1 MAREVKGVLL
11 VIFLSVWFGLIPAI
25 PADAQEPTPTLT
37 ATPSPTRRPLPD
49 TTNGIHV
56 FNDQLSGQLTPEQIT
71 FCATHYAGTQ
81 KMTRASADSLRAV
94 NPGFII
100 LHYRLGLGLGFRSTG
115 EGCAPTGGFLHI
127 INTNWVQEWP
137 GDDIVQNSWFYLY
150 GGQRVLN
157 CTYGWYVM
165 NLEDTS
171 WREWWTGQVL
181 EQLENNDDD
190 GLFAD
195 SLSIPSYL
203 GANTYNPVLPA
214 YDPTFE
220 SGWADR
226 IQDFIDYVQTRFGG
240 RYYLIPNAGSWVTT
254 RDPTDYSD
262 TDGVM
267 IEGFGYDVWES
278 YGETDWKLQ
287 MNRCL
292 GLINAGKCLIGQSYR
307 TESVETRMFDLGSY
321 LLIKGSKTYINLEE
335 GFEPEWWPEY
345 EIPLGTPSGSVPTL
359 VDDLYNSGWG
369 VFSRSYSNGLVLV
382 NTSGSPRLIDF
393 GGTYS
398 LAQPNGGGSVPG
410 SEIPPSEW
418 RVEYTEVSQV
428 TLQPGRAAILVIDP
442 SPKPEPTPTP
452 TEASTG
458 VSGWGLF

>member
-1 MAREVKGVLL
+1 MCRPSFL
-11 VIFLSVWFGLIPAI
+11 VILLAIWLGLNP
-25 PADAQEPTPTLT
+25 PVVVEAQEPTPTP
-37 ATPSPTRRPLPD
+37 APVPSATRRPLPD
-49 TTNGIHV
+49 TTAGIHI
-56 FNDQLSGQLTPEQIT
+56 FNDQLSGHLTDEQVS

-81 KMTRASADSLRAV
+81 KMTRDSADRLRAV

-100 LHYRLGLGLGFRSTG
+100 LHYRLGLGLGYRST
-115 EGCAPTGGFLHI
+115 EGDCNPTGGYLHI

-137 GDDIVQNSWFYLY
+137 GDTTVQDSWFYLY

-165 NLEDTS
+165 NLPDTG
-171 WREWWTGQVL
+171 WREWWIAQVL
-181 EQLENNDDD
+181 EQLANNDDD

-203 GANTYNPVLPA
+203 GANTYDPVLPA
-214 YDPTFE
+214 YDPAFE
-220 SGWADR
+220 STWAGWIA
-226 IQDFIDYVQTRFGG
+226 DFISFVMDRFGE

-254 RDPTDYSD
+254 RDPTNYSG

-307 TESVETRMFDLGSY
+307 TESVDTRLFELGSY
-321 LLIKGSKTYINLEE
+321 LLIKGNRTYINLEE

-345 EIPLGTPSGSVPTL
+345 EVPIGTPQGAPPATVN
-359 VDDLYNSGWG
+359 DLYSSSWG

-382 NTSGSPRLIDF
+382 NTSASTRTIAP
-393 GGTYS
+393 GGTYY
-398 LAQPNGGGSVPG
+398 LAQPSGGGSVPENG
-410 SEIPPSEW
+410 IPPSEW
-418 RVEYTEVSQV
+418 RVEYTPVSEV
-428 TLQPGRAAILVIDP
+428 TLQPGHAAILVNHTTL
-442 SPKPEPTPTP
+442 EPTPTP
-452 TEASTG
+452 TENGTG
-458 VSGWGLF
+458 VSAWGVY

>member
-1 MAREVKGVLL
+1 MRTQTLLGILLGVW
-11 VIFLSVWFGLIPAI
+11 LSFESPITTS
-25 PADAQEPTPTLT
+25 AQEPTPTPT
-37 ATPSPTRRPLPD
+37 ATPAATRRPLPG
-49 TTNGIHV
+49 TTEGIHI
-56 FNDQLSGQLTPEQIT
+56 FNDQLSGQLSPGQIT

-81 KMTRASADSLRAV
+81 KMTRSSADSLRAV

-100 LHYRLGLGLGFRSTG
+100 LHYRLGLGLGYRSTQ
-115 EGCAPTGGFLHI
+115 EGCTPTGTYLHI

-137 GDDIVQNSWFYLY
+137 GDTAVQDSWFYLY

-171 WREWWTGQVL
+171 WREWWIGQVL
-181 EQLENNDDD
+181 EQLANNDDD

-214 YDPTFE
+214 YDLTFE
-220 SGWADR
+220 SAWADR
-226 IQDFIDYVQTRFGG
+226 IRDFITFVKTRFGE

-254 RDPTDYSD
+254 RDTTDYSG

-307 TESVETRMFDLGSY
+307 TDSVDTRLFELGSY
-321 LLIKGSKTYINLEE
+321 LLIKGSKTYINLEQ
-335 GFEPEWWPEY
+335 GYEPEWWPEY
-345 EIPLGTPSGSVPTL
+345 EIPIGAPTGTAPSTVN
-359 VDDLYNSGWG
+359 DLYIDGWG
-369 VFSRSYSNGLVLV
+369 VFTRSYSNGLVLV
-382 NTSGSPRLIDF
+382 NTGGSAHTVDL
-393 GGTYS
+393 GGTFY
-398 LAQPNGGGSVPG
+398 LAQPTGGGFVPESG
-410 SEIPPSEW
+410 IPPSEW
-418 RVEYTEVSQV
+418 RVDYTAISEV
-428 TLQPGRAAILVIDP
+428 TLQGGRAAILVIDP
-442 SPKPEPTPTP
+442 TPELEPTPTP
-452 TEASTG
+452 TESSTG
-458 VSGWGLF
+458 VSGWKMF